1 MRNARP
7 LVPKYLIIGSVTL
20 LVLIA
25 FTFKVHGQTS
35 AGFALGGYA
44 ETYFQY
50 NTNEPSNSI
59 TAFRG
64 FDNRHDSF
72 TLSNVALD
80 ASWDQDNVIG
90 RLALQ
95 VGAAASSYYLA
106 EPTLPGGG
114 GVNATS
120 AELWKYVQ
128 QAYVGYKSTGD
139 RAWVASAGVFL
150 SPIGPEAIAVRDNW
164 NWSHSNLFFGLPFYH
179 TGARLQ
185 YPLNERWAGMLL
197 ICNGWNSV
205 VDNNTEKSI
214 CTQVTYTRP
223 SVTTTLQYF
232 GGNERPTGAPEG
244 RPWRNLF
251 DAYATWTAT
260 SRLSFLAQVDAG
272 FEDNT
277 YGKSSWTAGALY
289 ARFQATDRVYLGAR
303 VDTFDETVGSNAQGT
318 ASSIFWPVSR
328 VSSAT
333 ATVDFRPAERVSFRA
348 EYRFDDADGDMYFGG
363 AVTGDGISTPYEYN
377 RSSQN
382 TFTFGAVTW
391 F

>member
-1 MRNARP
+1 
-7 LVPKYLIIGSVTL
+7 
-20 LVLIA
+20 
-25 FTFKVHGQTS
+25 
-35 AGFALGGYA
+35 
-44 ETYFQY
+44 
-50 NTNEPSNSI
+50 
-59 TAFRG
+59 
-64 FDNRHDSF
+64 
-72 TLSNVALD
+72 
-80 ASWDQDNVIG
+80 
-90 RLALQ
+90 
-95 VGAAASSYYLA
+95 
-106 EPTLPGGG
+106 
-114 GVNATS
+114 
-120 AELWKYVQ
+120 
-128 QAYVGYKSTGD
+128 
-139 RAWVASAGVFL
+139 VASAGVFL

-164 NWSHSNLFFGLPFYH
+164 NWSRSNLFFGLPFYH
-179 TGARLQ
+179 TGVRLQ

-214 CTQVTYTRP
+214 CTQVTYARP

-232 GGNERPTGAPEG
+232 GGNERPAGAPEG

-303 VDTFDETVGSNAQGT
+303 VDTFDETAGSNAQGT
-318 ASSIFWPVSR
+318 ASSIFWPVSS

-363 AVTGDGISTPYEYN
+363 AVTGDGISTPYEYK

>member
-1 MRNARP
+1 MRNTHRSDS
-7 LVPKYLIIGSVTL
+7 KYLVIGVVTL
-20 LVLIA
+20 LVLIVLTLKARAETASA
-25 FTFKVHGQTS
+25 FT
-35 AGFALGGYA
+35 LGGYA

-50 NTNEPSNSI
+50 NTNEPSNGI

-64 FDNRHDSF
+64 FDNHHDTF
-72 TLSNVALD
+72 TIANVALD
-80 ASWDQDNVIG
+80 ASWDKDDVIG

-114 GVNATS
+114 SVNATS

-128 QAYVGYKSTGD
+128 QAYVGYQSTGD

-164 NWSHSNLFFGLPFYH
+164 NWSRSNLFFGLPFYH

-185 YPLNERWAGMLL
+185 VPFNDRWAGMLL
-197 ICNGWNSV
+197 VCNGWNSV
-205 VDNNTEKSI
+205 VDNNTEKSV
-214 CTQVTYTRP
+214 CTQITYTGP

-232 GGNERPTGAPEG
+232 GGNERPAGSPEG
-244 RPWRNLF
+244 RPWRNMF

-260 SRLSFLAQVDAG
+260 SRLSVQAQVDAG

-277 YGKSSWTAGALY
+277 YGQSSWTAGALY
-289 ARFQATDRVYLGAR
+289 ARFQATERVYLGAR
-303 VDTFDETVGSNAQGT
+303 VDTFDETVASNAQGT

-363 AVTGDGISTPYEYN
+363 VVTGDGISTPYEYN